1 MSQKTFKINSSRRQI
16 SLHEE
21 QKRRYNQ
28 GNVGS
33 GETEKHT
40 KGRGGEEEEEEE
52 ETTAAICFDVQSMI
66 ILPRANVS
74 NLFCERNLNCS
85 N

>member
-28 GNVGS
+28 GNVGRVGD
-33 GETEKHT
+33 GETYKR
-40 KGRGGEEEEEEE
+40 KGGGGGGGNH
-52 ETTAAICFDVQSMI
+52 CCH
-66 ILPRANVS
+66 
-74 NLFCERNLNCS
+74 LF
-85 N
+85 

>member
-40 KGRGGEEEEEEE
+40 KGRGGGGGGGGGRNH
-52 ETTAAICFDVQSMI
+52 CCH
-66 ILPRANVS
+66 
-74 NLFCERNLNCS
+74 LF
-85 N
+85 

>member
-1 MSQKTFKINSSRRQI
+1 MGRRRSIQK
-16 SLHEE
+16 E
-21 QKRRYNQ
+21 
-28 GNVGS
+28 G
-33 GETEKHT
+33 
-40 KGRGGEEEEEEE
+40 GGEEEEEEE

>member
-28 GNVGS
+28 GNVG
-33 GETEKHT
+33 
-40 KGRGGEEEEEEE
+40 RGGDGEAYKRWWEEEEEE

-74 NLFCERNLNCS
+74 NLFYERNLNCS

>member
-1 MSQKTFKINSSRRQI
+1 MSQKTFKINSFRRQI

-21 QKRRYNQ
+21 QRRRYNQ

-33 GETEKHT
+33 GGTEKHT
-40 KGRGGEEEEEEE
+40 KERGKE
-52 ETTAAICFDVQSMI
+52 ETTAAICFDVQNMI
-66 ILPRANVS
+66 TLPRANVS
-74 NLFCERNLNCS
+74 NLFYERKLNCC